1 MTNDDVNVTR
11 QRFHRR
17 PQHRYRVIIELGVN
31 VTYEGHVIVV
41 FVAVLRHVESD
52 QFYRVVEVL
61 LFHVH
66 VLHVTEDVPFH
77 HGTIAAA
84 YRLIDSVNFTN
95 FERIR
100 NLFIYLFITA
110 VGSTMQYN
118 IHCTKSSINTDK
130 TETKHNTQ
138 TKSTVQC
145 TARPIRCSQVQNCA
159 NYTKITI
166 TVFLIF
172 MSIMSMIML
181 Y

>member
-100 NLFIYLFITA
+100 KFIYLFIYY
-110 VGSTMQYN
+110 GSRQHNAIQYTLHQIFN
-118 IHCTKSSINTDK
+118 
-130 TETKHNTQ
+130 KH
-138 TKSTVQC
+138 
-145 TARPIRCSQVQNCA
+145 R
-159 NYTKITI
+159 
-166 TVFLIF
+166 
-172 MSIMSMIML
+172 
-181 Y
+181 